1 MNENHNIGKGRLAGK
16 VVIVTGG
23 ASGIGKA
30 ASFALASE
38 GARVVA
44 VDLDQ
49 ARIDSIV
56 TELAQEQMEFDKP
69 QPHLG
74 LALNVRSEKDMDKMA
89 SRTVDR
95 FGRID
100 ILVHCAGILRG
111 SGSNPRFLH
120 QVSVEEWE
128 QVIDTNLKGTFLANR
143 AVLPFMIKEKK
154 GHIINFSS
162 TSGLQGRALD
172 SVYCASKF
180 GIIGLSESLAEEVRQ
195 YGIRVHVVLPDAVN
209 TPIWDQNG
217 PVRAPKDSLPPERVA
232 DFVTY
237 IASLP
242 EDTVLGNLAIL
253 PFRTRRRKK
262 KRKEKG

>member
-74 LALNVRSEKDMDKMA
+74 LALNVRFEEDMAKMA

-111 SGSNPRFLH
+111 RGSNPRFLH

-128 QVIDTNLKGTFLANR
+128 QVIDTNLKGTFLSNR
-143 AVLPFMIKEKK
+143 AVLPFFIKQRK

-162 TSGLQGRALD
+162 TSGLRGRPFD

-180 GIIGLSESLAEEVRQ
+180 GVIGLTEAMAEEVRQ
-195 YGIRVHVVLPDAVN
+195 YGIRVNVVLPDAID

-217 PVRAPKDSLPPERVA
+217 PIRAPKDSLPPERVA
-232 DFVTY
+232 DLVVY
-237 IASLP
+237 LALLP
-242 EDTVLGNLAIL
+242 EDTVLDNLVIR
-253 PFRTRRRKK
+253 PFLTRRRKK
-262 KRKEKG
+262 KKKQ